1 MAMNLGGRAKADLN
15 VTPMIDILLVLLII
29 FMVVNNED
37 SVGLDAKVPQDSKGP
52 TAENLQD
59 IIILVHADRSITLNT
74 QPLAEPEIEPRLK
87 SIYATRGNHPIFI
100 AADDDIEFGPV
111 AHVIDIAKGVGL
123 DQVAL
128 LPAPPKS
135 N

>member
-1 MAMNLGGRAKADLN
+1 
-15 VTPMIDILLVLLII
+15 
-29 FMVVNNED
+29 MVVINSE
-37 SVGLDAKVPQDSKGP
+37 SVGLETKVPQESKGAP
-52 TAENLQD
+52 VENTQD
-59 IIILVHADRSITLNT
+59 IIILVHADRSISLNT

-87 SIYATRGNHPIFI
+87 SIYAARGNHPIFI
-100 AADDDIEFGPV
+100 AADEGIEFDPV

-128 LPAPPKS
+128 LPAPPKA